1 MKKITLSQSIFDSLY
16 SVYDLRS
23 RCGEY
28 QNNVFGAEW
37 FPDGI
42 QGVNKGDKISILAY
56 GKQTARRSLN
66 ANVLSTDPIT
76 IEVIRR
82 DT

>member
-1 MKKITLSQSIFDSLY
+1 MKKIAISRSIFDSLY

-23 RCGEY
+23 RCGDD
-28 QNNVFGAEW
+28 QNNIFGSEW
-37 FPDGI
+37 FPEGI

-56 GKQTARRSLN
+56 GKQTAMRSLN